1 MGVCYEALGVSL
13 SKTAPGADLGGSS
26 KYSNESFED
35 RSGEGF
41 HVNSSWTWV
50 SRSYKTGVFRTRRLC
65 LVS

>member
-13 SKTAPGADLGGSS
+13 GKTAPGADLGGSS
-26 KYSNESFED
+26 KYSNENFED

-50 SRSYKTGVFRTRRLC
+50 SRS
-65 LVS
+65 

>member
-13 SKTAPGADLGGSS
+13 SKTAHGADLGGSS

-35 RSGEGF
+35 RSGEGI

-50 SRSYKTGVFRTRRLC
+50 CRS
-65 LVS
+65 